1 MHGTEAWEGNK
12 YEQGWKPK
20 NRICFPQLLTT
31 HRYLFS
37 SDFILIAN
45 EYLFLKIFCGTRDGI
60 QGFMQTLK
68 TELPSLLPDTHLNY
82 VACAGLESELSPSLL
97 SVGL

>member
-12 YEQGWKPK
+12 HEQGWKPK

-45 EYLFLKIFCGTRDGI
+45 EYLFLKIFVVLGMGSRASCRHY
-60 QGFMQTLK
+60 QQSYPL
-68 TELPSLLPDTHLNY
+68 
-82 VACAGLESELSPSLL
+82 CSPILI
-97 SVGL
+97 